1 MAHNIMGLKALIF
14 DVDGTLA
21 ETEELHR
28 VCFNA
33 AFEAA
38 GLTWQWDQKLYRR
51 LLDVTGG
58 KERIRHFI
66 DAYGGLPNLDD
77 AAIRALHEHKTGIY
91 AARMKAGGLAPRPG
105 ILRLIHEA
113 RAAGVRCAIA
123 TTTSRPNIDGLLVS
137 SFAPDAVGWFAAIAA
152 GDEVAHKKP
161 APDVYQ
167 LALDRLGLPAR
178 DCLAIED
185 SRNGLESAHAAGITC
200 VITRSPYTDGQD
212 FSHAAAIFAHLG
224 DGLTPNPD
232 IAGGE
237 VTLAML
243 AGYLP
248 A

>member
-77 AAIRALHEHKTGIY
+77 AAIRALHEHKTGI
-91 AARMKAGGLAPRPG
+91 
-105 ILRLIHEA
+105 
-113 RAAGVRCAIA
+113 
-123 TTTSRPNIDGLLVS
+123 
-137 SFAPDAVGWFAAIAA
+137 
-152 GDEVAHKKP
+152 
-161 APDVYQ
+161 
-167 LALDRLGLPAR
+167 
-178 DCLAIED
+178 
-185 SRNGLESAHAAGITC
+185 
-200 VITRSPYTDGQD
+200 
-212 FSHAAAIFAHLG
+212 
-224 DGLTPNPD
+224 
-232 IAGGE
+232 
-237 VTLAML
+237 
-243 AGYLP
+243 
-248 A
+248 